1 MTQKIGIAWYRKE
14 QWDRLRE
21 ISTDKS
27 NLEFTF
33 EEWLAN
39 AEKMLVDLRA
49 QGLDA
54 FKYEVDVEKLLEWC
68 RAKKIQVNGSTRSQ
82 YVTEKLS
89 LDDRVN

>member
-14 QWDRLRE
+14 QWNRLRE

-27 NLEFTF
+27 ELEFTF

-39 AEKMLVDLRA
+39 AEKTLVDLRA

-54 FKYEVDVEKLLEWC
+54 SRYEVDVEKLLEWC
-68 RAKKIQVNGSTRSQ
+68 RTKKTQVNGSTRSQ
-82 YVTEKLS
+82 YVTERLS
-89 LDDRVN
+89 LDNRVN